1 MQKLI
6 RFWQNLRLRAK
17 FLLILLVGIVPVG
30 VVAIVTLYIPL
41 RAYDRQLYKS
51 SAQMI
56 SLFAEQIQDEL
67 MDYEDIS
74 YRILTDT
81 ALQENLSIMKE
92 AAPGTLTWINAQTK
106 VANRVAYYSLWFSNA
121 VSFQLK
127 TSRGNSYNHFFEV
140 SAGSD
145 ELTEERITAAVNHR
159 GRFVWLT
166 EEGAQTRL
174 FLVREIREMQDMDLA
189 TLGCLLIEVDF
200 PALVEQYNHSMA
212 QMGVMPRCAVYNDGL
227 CLYAS
232 DAAIQT
238 LGVGEDGY
246 TYMKLDGQPML
257 CVRYTSSNGMKYVTL
272 VDYSGIRATTLVAV
286 SVTILCILAAVL
298 LTLAVSTGLIDN
310 ILNDLQLLLQK
321 FDAFAISGEPITTH
335 NSPYQG
341 RLDEIGDLHRGF
353 DWMTRVWTRV
363 NHEKEEQR
371 HLLQEKQIQ
380 QLRAQIRPHF
390 LYNTLES
397 IYCLAQNLE
406 DQRIAVMTNALGKL
420 LRSSLNDKRDVIT
433 VSEDLQVTR
442 DYLSIQQIR
451 YGERLQVEYDFPQD
465 ILPCRIPA
473 MTIQPLVENAIH
485 HAAEKMLDVC
495 VIRVSGAATADGVD
509 IIVQDNG
516 PGTDEDILNKLESGE
531 VQPEGL
537 GIGMRNIH
545 KRVQHAFSEQ
555 YGLRVCSEEGQT
567 QIIVHLPDTRP
578 EPHNKA

>member
-174 FLVREIREMQDMDLA
+174 FLVREIREMQDMDLD

-397 IYCLAQNLE
+397 IYCLAKNLE

>member
-30 VVAIVTLYIPL
+30 IVAIVTLYIPL

-67 MDYEDIS
+67 MNFEDIS

-174 FLVREIREMQDMDLA
+174 FLVREIREMQDMDLD

-246 TYMKLDGQPML
+246 TYMKLNGQPML

-321 FDAFAISGEPITTH
+321 FDAFAISGEPVTTH
-335 NSPYQG
+335 NSPYQR

>member
-30 VVAIVTLYIPL
+30 IVAIVTLYIPL

-67 MDYEDIS
+67 MNFEDIS

-174 FLVREIREMQDMDLA
+174 FLVREIREMQDMDLD

-286 SVTILCILAAVL
+286 SVTTLCILAAVL

-465 ILPCRIPA
+465 IQTCRIPA
-473 MTIQPLVENAIH
+473 MTNQPLVENAIH

>member
-30 VVAIVTLYIPL
+30 IVAIVTLYIPL

-67 MDYEDIS
+67 MNFEDIS

-174 FLVREIREMQDMDLA
+174 FLVREIREMQDMDLD

-335 NSPYQG
+335 NSPHQG

-465 ILPCRIPA
+465 ILTCRIPA

>member
-30 VVAIVTLYIPL
+30 IVAIVTLYIPL

-67 MDYEDIS
+67 MNFEDIS

-127 TSRGNSYNHFFEV
+127 TSRGNSYNHFFEA

-174 FLVREIREMQDMDLA
+174 FLVREIREMQDMDLD

-286 SVTILCILAAVL
+286 SVTILCILAAAL

-321 FDAFAISGEPITTH
+321 FDAFAISGEPVTTH
-335 NSPYQG
+335 NSPYQR

>member
-30 VVAIVTLYIPL
+30 IVAIVTLYIPL

-67 MDYEDIS
+67 MNFEDIS

-174 FLVREIREMQDMDLA
+174 FLVREIREMQDMDLD

-286 SVTILCILAAVL
+286 SVTILCILAAAL

-321 FDAFAISGEPITTH
+321 FDAFAISGEPVTTH
-335 NSPYQG
+335 NSPYQK

>member
-30 VVAIVTLYIPL
+30 IVAIVTLYIPL

-67 MDYEDIS
+67 MNFEDIS

-174 FLVREIREMQDMDLA
+174 FLVREIREMQDMDLD

-420 LRSSLNDKRDVIT
+420 LRFSLNDKRDVIT

>member
-30 VVAIVTLYIPL
+30 IVAIVTLYIPL

-67 MDYEDIS
+67 MNFEDIS

-121 VSFQLK
+121 ISFQLK

-174 FLVREIREMQDMDLA
+174 FLVREIREMQDMDLD

-465 ILPCRIPA
+465 ILTCRIPA
-473 MTIQPLVENAIH
+473 MPIQPLVENAIH

>member
-30 VVAIVTLYIPL
+30 IVAIVTLYIPL

-67 MDYEDIS
+67 MNFEDIS
-74 YRILTDT
+74 YRILIDT

-174 FLVREIREMQDMDLA
+174 FLVREIREMQDMDLD

>member
-41 RAYDRQLYKS
+41 RAYDRQFYKS

-174 FLVREIREMQDMDLA
+174 FLVREIREMQDMDLD

>member
-30 VVAIVTLYIPL
+30 IVAIVTLYIPL

-67 MDYEDIS
+67 MNFEDIS

-106 VANRVAYYSLWFSNA
+106 VANRVTYYSLWFSNA

-174 FLVREIREMQDMDLA
+174 FLVREIREMQDMDLD

-420 LRSSLNDKRDVIT
+420 LRFSLNDKRDVIT

>member
-30 VVAIVTLYIPL
+30 IVAIVTLYIPL

-67 MDYEDIS
+67 MNFEDIS

-174 FLVREIREMQDMDLA
+174 FLVREIREMQDMDLD

-286 SVTILCILAAVL
+286 GVTILCILAAVL

>member
-30 VVAIVTLYIPL
+30 IVAIVTLYIPL

-67 MDYEDIS
+67 MNFEDIS

-174 FLVREIREMQDMDLA
+174 FLVREIREMQDMDLD

-420 LRSSLNDKRDVIT
+420 LRFSLNDKRDVIT

-567 QIIVHLPDTRP
+567 QITVHLPDTRP

>member
-30 VVAIVTLYIPL
+30 IVAIVTLYIPL

-67 MDYEDIS
+67 MNFEDIS

-174 FLVREIREMQDMDLA
+174 FLVREIREMQDMDLD

-286 SVTILCILAAVL
+286 SVTILCILAAAL

-321 FDAFAISGEPITTH
+321 FDAFAISGEPVTTH
-335 NSPYQG
+335 NSPYQR

>member
-30 VVAIVTLYIPL
+30 IVAIVTLYIPL

-67 MDYEDIS
+67 MNFEDIS

-174 FLVREIREMQDMDLA
+174 FLVREIREMQDMDLD

-567 QIIVHLPDTRP
+567 QITVHLPDTRP

>member
-30 VVAIVTLYIPL
+30 IVAIVTLYIPL

-67 MDYEDIS
+67 MNFEDIS

-81 ALQENLSIMKE
+81 ALQENLSIIKE

-174 FLVREIREMQDMDLA
+174 FLVREIREMQDMDLD

-286 SVTILCILAAVL
+286 SVTILCILAAAL